1 MVYFFQEWK
10 HKKMSVESSDG
21 QFIMNF
27 GEAEKSMIQNL
38 EDAVVNLTNGAS
50 DEKKSA
56 INYIEYLADCLKK
69 GKVEVKWNIS

>member
-1 MVYFFQEWK
+1 MGYFFQEWK

-50 DEKKSA
+50 DEKKYA
-56 INYIEYLADCLKK
+56 IKLH
-69 GKVEVKWNIS
+69 

>member
-1 MVYFFQEWK
+1 MGYFFQEWK

-27 GEAEKSMIQNL
+27 GEAEKSMIKSL
-38 EDAVVNLTNGAS
+38 ETAFVQITEGAS
-50 DEKKSA
+50 DEKYA
-56 INYIEYLADCLKK
+56 AANYISYLADCLKK